1 MSHDSKKIEYR
12 KLSKNEIEIEV
23 TKIQGW
29 NTTETGKISK
39 EFQFKNFVQAFGFMT
54 KIVLEAEKMNHHP
67 EWFNVYNRV
76 KIELMTHDLGGI
88 STYDIKL
95 ADTINILYE
104 DKEQQ

>member
-1 MSHDSKKIEYR
+1 MSPDSKKIEYR

-29 NTTETGKISK
+29 NATETGKIIK

-54 KIVLEAEKMNHHP
+54 KIALEAEKMNHHP